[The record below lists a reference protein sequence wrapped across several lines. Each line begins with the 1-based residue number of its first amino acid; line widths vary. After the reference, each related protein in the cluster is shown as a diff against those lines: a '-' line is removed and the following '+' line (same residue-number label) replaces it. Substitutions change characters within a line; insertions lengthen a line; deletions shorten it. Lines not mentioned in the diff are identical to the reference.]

1 MLIYDTKIGKF
12 LKNLFAIFF
21 SYANKV
27 VTYKQNTNMIIPSV
41 IYSAFVRK
49 LLARVFIYFTSLAIT
64 RIVVISRDND
74 KDEVK

>member
-21 SYANKV
+21 LYANTI
-27 VTYKQNTNMIIPSV
+27 VTYKQNTNMIMPSV
-41 IYSAFVRK
+41 ICNAFVKK

>member
-27 VTYKQNTNMIIPSV
+27 VTYKQNTNMIMPSV
-41 IYSAFVRK
+41 ICSAFVRK
-49 LLARVFIYFTSLAIT
+49 LLARVFIYFTSLAT
-64 RIVVISRDND
+64 HIVVISRDND